1 MISPE
6 HLDQLYGP
14 APARP
19 LPIALPA
26 APVPVPEVDAAT
38 MMAVDRIATDELGIG
53 VPQLMENAGRE
64 LATLVRLLLAGDAA
78 ERRVLV
84 LAGTGN
90 NAGGGMVAARRLAAW
105 GAEVSVVFARPV
117 VRLRPGPCGQLESLI
132 ASGASLGV
140 AGHDLPYV
148 AVAGLAASADVIVD
162 ALIGSSL
169 EGAPD
174 EAYQPLIGVSSL
186 TDGWVVSLDLPSGI
200 DASSAER
207 PGAAVR
213 ADVTLGLGL
222 PKIGAGRGE
231 GRRFAGQRLLADIG
245 IPPAAYQRLGIE
257 VGNVFRHASIV
268 SLP

>member
-1 MISPE
+1 MGRRGVGGLRSTDRPSPPR
-6 HLDQLYGP
+6 GRAASSSPSSPP
-14 APARP
+14 APAS
-19 LPIALPA
+19 
-26 APVPVPEVDAAT
+26 
-38 MMAVDRIATDELGIG
+38 
-53 VPQLMENAGRE
+53 
-64 LATLVRLLLAGDAA
+64 
-78 ERRVLV
+78 
-84 LAGTGN
+84 
-90 NAGGGMVAARRLAAW
+90 AW
-105 GAEVSVVFARPV
+105 RDTTCRTQPW
-117 VRLRPGPCGQLESLI
+117 R
-132 ASGASLGV
+132 
-140 AGHDLPYV
+140 
-148 AVAGLAASADVIVD
+148 GLAAGADVIVD

-174 EAYQPLIGVSSL
+174 EAYQPLIGVSAL